1 MTELKIKIAN
11 ARIECVKK
19 HAGARRKE
27 PVATVGALVTV
38 IAVAVAKATKKRWRA
53 RGLVNN

>member
-1 MTELKIKIAN
+1 MELKIAN
-11 ARIECVKK
+11 ARMECVKK

-38 IAVAVAKATKKRWRA
+38 IAVAEATKKRWRA
-53 RGLVNN
+53 RGLGNNY